1 MIDLRLQAVSEKQK
15 HEYSLLLKLID
26 TLSAKEV
33 MKRIESI
40 VPDVKDYSIQ
50 PHTQPAAIKSTN
62 LFSREVRECNED
74 YGYVNSNRIAGKPDK
89 SSSYHTL
96 GKTDRNEG

>member
-15 HEYSLLLKLID
+15 HEYNLLLKLID

-40 VPDVKDYSIQ
+40 VPDVKDYTIQ
-50 PHTQPAAIKSTN
+50 PLTQPAAIKFTN
-62 LFSREVRECNED
+62 LFSREVRECSED
-74 YGYVNSNRIAGKPDK
+74 YGYVNSNRIAGEPDK
-89 SSSYHTL
+89 ISSYHTL
-96 GKTDRNEG
+96 GKNDRNEG